1 MAKPEGIEFDYASSF
16 ARVVDAR
23 RKRLPAALPKQGG
36 GQGYDAAP
44 AVAAFAVRS
53 GERTPR
59 GASPRDEVPWIKA
72 GRLPAATLPAPRQP
86 VMREK
91 EVDSAASN
99 RAEWGREASEPPER
113 RALQL
118 PTPDSS
124 PEKPSLPPVAVHHHH
139 HHMLPP
145 PELQDRAWSTPLD
158 PQPTDRKE
166 TALAQST
173 QRSWSAAPS
182 DAGGWRGGQASARKS
197 ARRAAPTV
205 LQQWAAKNQGTARL
219 RPTGGAA
226 APWVAPGATPG
237 GAEELCL
244 ECNLRFEAAFA
255 AGEGAR
261 CSAMLQSARQLVER
275 GLVLDSPG
283 PANLGWLHARLGDAE
298 QAHDAFARALTVA
311 EQLAMPLAAASA
323 HVHLS
328 GALLARGDDAPA
340 FVHAQAAAARCAE
353 DLGIASMHSLVTG
366 RLPRGA

>member
-1 MAKPEGIEFDYASSF
+1 MPGELSPAERFRFRVSKLTLGVAAQMVPHGNRLLSLKSTAQTRLGLTAGCTPLLSPGDALSMAKPEGIEFDYASSF

-283 PANLGWLHARLGDAE
+283 PGLSIRLILWDPSSIPTT
-298 QAHDAFARALTVA
+298 LN
-311 EQLAMPLAAASA
+311 
-323 HVHLS
+323 
-328 GALLARGDDAPA
+328 RG
-340 FVHAQAAAARCAE
+340 V
-353 DLGIASMHSLVTG
+353 ST
-366 RLPRGA
+366 